1 MRKGLDLEC
10 TPSAKLKITSMR
22 KEVFKLVFS
31 DTIRD
36 AGFVAELLRTD
47 PEFVERFGS
56 FAFDEAAHQGSLDEH
71 TRFHVI
77 LAALLGCQGV
87 EAFTEMLPVALRV
100 GVTPAEIRE
109 IVYQATAYLGFGI
122 FGGPGKRKA
131 VTSSGGRRRTVSA
144 TGILARDWISGSGN

>member
-1 MRKGLDLEC
+1 MLIITPTIMSLPPRGAWIEIGRGCCGGLRRHVAPPAGSVDLKFALDLEC

-56 FAFDEAAHQGSLDEH
+56 FCF
-71 TRFHVI
+71 
-77 LAALLGCQGV
+77 
-87 EAFTEMLPVALRV
+87 
-100 GVTPAEIRE
+100 
-109 IVYQATAYLGFGI
+109 
-122 FGGPGKRKA
+122 
-131 VTSSGGRRRTVSA
+131 
-144 TGILARDWISGSGN
+144 

>member
-1 MRKGLDLEC
+1 MSLPPRGAWIEILVATVLSRSACGRIPAGSVNLKFALDLEC

-56 FAFDEAAHQGSLDEH
+56 FCF
-71 TRFHVI
+71 
-77 LAALLGCQGV
+77 
-87 EAFTEMLPVALRV
+87 
-100 GVTPAEIRE
+100 
-109 IVYQATAYLGFGI
+109 
-122 FGGPGKRKA
+122 
-131 VTSSGGRRRTVSA
+131 
-144 TGILARDWISGSGN
+144 